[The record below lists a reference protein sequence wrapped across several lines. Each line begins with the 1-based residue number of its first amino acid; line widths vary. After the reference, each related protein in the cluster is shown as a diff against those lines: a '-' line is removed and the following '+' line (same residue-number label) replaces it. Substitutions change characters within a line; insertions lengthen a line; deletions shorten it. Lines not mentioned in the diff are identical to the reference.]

1 MNNLIKK
8 DGFPYAF
15 EPSACD
21 TCAGNCCIGE
31 SGYIWI
37 NAQEINTLASHLNI
51 SLEQLRSKYLE
62 KKGYKYSIKEVKL
75 AEDNYACTFFDLEKR
90 QCSIYEAR
98 PIQCRTFPFW
108 DYFKEN
114 TQEVYEECPAIRTI

>member
-37 NAQEINTLASHLNI
+37 NAQEINTLATHLNI
-51 SLEQLRSKYLE
+51 SIEELRSNYLE

>member
-8 DGFPYAF
+8 EGFPYAF
-15 EPSACD
+15 EASACD

-37 NAQEINTLASHLNI
+37 TLQEINSLAKHLKL
-51 SLEQLRSKYLE
+51 SQEEVREQYLN
-62 KKGYKYSIKEVKL
+62 KIGYKYSIKEVKL
-75 AEDNYACTFFDLEKR
+75 TEDNFACVFFNLEKR

-98 PIQCRTFPFW
+98 PTQCRTFPFW

-114 TQEVYEECPAIRTI
+114 TEEVYKECPAIRTI

>member
-1 MNNLIKK
+1 MSNLIKK
-8 DGFPYAF
+8 EGFDYAF
-15 EPSACD
+15 ESSACD

-37 NAQEINTLASHLNI
+37 TVQEINFLAKHLKI
-51 SLEQLRSKYLE
+51 SQEELIEEYLN
-62 KKGYKYSIKEVKL
+62 KIGYKYSIKEVKL
-75 AEDNYACTFFDLEKR
+75 AEDNFACMFFNLEKR

-98 PIQCRTFPFW
+98 PTQCRTFPFW

-114 TQEVYEECPAIRTI
+114 TEEVYKECPAIRTI